1 MQANSKEKS
10 TRLITFAVSHYCEKA
25 RWALERLNIPFIEEP
40 HVPGF
45 HWLFTLPNGGKSVPL
60 LLTEAGTFT
69 DSTDIL
75 HYLDTIAPT
84 SHRLYPADIELRR
97 EVETLEDLFDTVLG
111 VSVRC
116 WAYFYLLNSYKLMQK
131 LWCEGVPRLESIL
144 FPIVFPPVRS
154 FVRKDMYNI
163 TAQSAA
169 SSLNEIRRLFEKVN
183 KLLELDGRSYLVGNC
198 FSAADL
204 TFACLVAPI
213 LLPPEY
219 GGKTLDLHE
228 FPDEMAVV
236 HQELRET
243 LAGAFVLRLFREK
256 RRA

>member
-1 MQANSKEKS
+1 
-10 TRLITFAVSHYCEKA
+10 V
-25 RWALERLNIPFIEEP
+25 
-40 HVPGF
+40 
-45 HWLFTLPNGGKSVPL
+45 
-60 LLTEAGTFT
+60 LLTEAKTFT
-69 DSTDIL
+69 NSKDIL
-75 HYLDTIAPT
+75 LYLDAIAPA
-84 SHRLYPADIELRR
+84 SHKLYPADTKLRR
-97 EVETLEDLFDTVLG
+97 EVENLEKLFDTVLG
-111 VSVRC
+111 VSVRRWC
-116 WAYFYLLNSYKLMQK
+116 YFYLLNNPKLMRS
-131 LWCEGVPRLESIL
+131 LWCQGVPPVENIL
-144 FPIVFPPVRS
+144 FPIVFPQMRS
-154 FVRKDMYNI
+154 LARKGYNI
-163 TAQSAA
+163 TADSAT
-169 SSLNEIRRLFEKVN
+169 SSLNQIRRLFEKVN

>member
-1 MQANSKEKS
+1 MMPANSKEKS

-25 RWALERLNIPFIEEP
+25 RWALERLSIPFIEEP

-45 HWLFTLPNGGKSVPL
+45 HWLFTLPAGGKSVPV
-60 LLTEAGTFT
+60 LLTEANTFT
-69 DSTDIL
+69 NSKDIL
-75 HYLDTIAPT
+75 LYLDAIAPT
-84 SHRLYPADIELRR
+84 THKLYPADTKLRR
-97 EVETLEDLFDTVLG
+97 EVENLEKLFDTVLG
-111 VSVRC
+111 VSVRRWC
-116 WAYFYLLNSYKLMQK
+116 YFYLLNNQKLMRS
-131 LWCEGVPRLESIL
+131 LWCQGVPPVENIL
-144 FPIVFPPVRS
+144 FPIVFPQMRS
-154 FVRKDMYNI
+154 LARKGYNI
-163 TAQSAA
+163 TADSAT
-169 SSLNEIRRLFEKVN
+169 SSLNQIRRLFEKVN
-183 KLLELDGRSYLVGNC
+183 KRLELDGRSYLVGNC